1 MASPLWRQLL
11 LPASF
16 RGVPFH
22 VEGGAKQGGRRTVTH
37 EYPKRDDPYTEDMG
51 RRARKFSI
59 SAYVIGDEYTI
70 DSELLAAALDTE
82 GGGTLIHPTMGIMNV
97 VCDGYSR
104 SEQREEGGM
113 ARFEILLVEAGTS
126 PYTPAA
132 ADTQSAT
139 SSAADSAGSAAATA
153 ADTTLTNTTHG
164 VTQLR
169 GVGTA

>member
-16 RGVPFH
+16 RGAPFH
-22 VEGGAKQGGRRTVTH
+22 VEGGSKAGGRRAVTH

-59 SAYVIGDEYTI
+59 SAYVIGDDYFI
-70 DSELLAAALDTE
+70 FRDLLSAALDTE

-97 VCDGYSR
+97 VCEGYSV
-104 SEQREEGGM
+104 SESREEGGM

-132 ADTQSAT
+132 ADTQSVT
-139 SSAADSAGSAAATA
+139 SSAADSAGSAAASA
-153 ADTTLTNTTHG
+153 ADT
-164 VTQLR
+164 
-169 GVGTA
+169 AIIA